1 MLAALRQIL
10 PEIAVPQSHGG
21 TIASPPLSAPV
32 ITASILVN
40 GLSLA
45 LPLTVLQVYDRI
57 LPNASTH
64 TLSLLILGLM
74 AVMVLDAGLKIA
86 RAHLMGWSA
95 ASFGHRIGL
104 AAFRRVVQAQPDK
117 LGATPLS
124 DHMQRFGSLGAVA
137 DFYGGQTRLLAI
149 DIPATG
155 VFLVLM
161 AIIGGPVALVPVAL
175 IAIFAVLNIR
185 RNKAVTASIEARS
198 ESDSRKYDFVIE
210 VMSHIQTVKALALEP
225 QMVRRYERLQRQVGE
240 CSYTAIQLA
249 NSSQNAIGLY
259 SSIATISVVFAG
271 ALLAIGGSLSV
282 GAVAACTLLTGQVIQ
297 PVLRGISALGEVQR
311 TRHDVAEGLRL
322 FDLPEQQEFAGTL
335 EDFGEGIH
343 VRDLSFR
350 SKRKAG
356 AGFEGAS
363 FAVEAGAITGILGA
377 DGSGRSTLMRILS
390 GDLQPDSGTIRHGGH
405 DLYGPAHTALRERIS
420 YVGPAAPLFRG
431 TILENLTMFGCSA
444 APERAREAAAL
455 IGLEHDIHLL
465 PNGYDTDLG
474 VGVMDALPGATKQRI
489 AIARALAR
497 DPRVLILDE
506 ANAPLD
512 QRSEALLIEALK
524 SLRGH
529 MTILIVSYRPS
540 FLKISDHLLEV
551 ADGQVSAVNPEPVA
565 DQPVQDAA
573 KAGPDTMPSAA
584 APARPFSI
592 SGKLTA

>member
-1 MLAALRQIL
+1 V
-10 PEIAVPQSHGG
+10 IA
-21 TIASPPLSAPV
+21 
-32 ITASILVN
+32 ASILVN

-64 TLSLLILGLM
+64 TLSLLIAGLM
-74 AVMVLDAGLKIA
+74 LVMVLDAGLKIA

-104 AAFRRVVQAQPDK
+104 EAFRRVVQAPPDR
-117 LGATPLS
+117 LGATALS
-124 DHMQRFGSLGAVA
+124 DNMQRFGSLGAVA

-155 VFLVLM
+155 IFLALM
-161 AIIGGPVALVPVAL
+161 AIIGGPVALVPVCL
-175 IAIFAVLNIR
+175 IAIFAALNIR

-210 VMSHIQTVKALALEP
+210 VLSHIQTVKALALEP

-249 NSSQNAIGLY
+249 NSSQNAISLY
-259 SSIATISVVFAG
+259 SSIATIAVVFAG
-271 ALLAIGGSLSV
+271 AFLAIGGSLSV

-297 PVLRGISALGEVQR
+297 PVLRGISALGEIQR
-311 TRHDVAEGLRL
+311 TRHDAVEGLRL
-322 FDLPEQQEFAGTL
+322 FELPEQQAFDGTI
-335 EDFGEGIH
+335 EDFGDGIH

-350 SKRKAG
+350 SKRMAG
-356 AGFEGAS
+356 ARFENAS
-363 FAVEAGAITGILGA
+363 FSVEAGTITGIRGV

-390 GDLQPDSGTIRHGGH
+390 GDLQPDGGTIRYGGH
-405 DLYGPAHTALRERIS
+405 DLYGPAHALLRERIS

-444 APERAREAAAL
+444 TPERAREAAAL

-474 VGVMDALPGATKQRI
+474 VGVMEALPSSTKQRI

-497 DPRVLILDE
+497 GPRVLILDE

-524 SLRGH
+524 SLRGQ
-529 MTILIVSYRPS
+529 MTILMISYRPS
-540 FLKISDHLLEV
+540 LLKISDHLLEV
-551 ADGQVSAVNPEPVA
+551 ADGRVTPVEPEEAADVA
-565 DQPVQDAA
+565 AEP
-573 KAGPDTMPSAA
+573 AA
-584 APARPFSI
+584 AAAAGAPGSGPPPTPDRPFSI